1 MVLDGTSKNVWR
13 DGAIAEEKYH
23 LKLLFNSVTIG
34 SDKEIKALGG
44 QAGSVRQGL
53 RRLRSYLHHLH
64 RLFVCFYKIHYFF
77 K

>member
-1 MVLDGTSKNVWR
+1 MDGTSKNVWR
-13 DGAIAEEKYH
+13 KGAIAEEEYP

-34 SDKEIKALGG
+34 SDKEIRALGG

-53 RRLRSYLHHLH
+53 RRLRSYLQHSH
-64 RLFVCFYKIHYFF
+64 RLFVGFYKIHYFF